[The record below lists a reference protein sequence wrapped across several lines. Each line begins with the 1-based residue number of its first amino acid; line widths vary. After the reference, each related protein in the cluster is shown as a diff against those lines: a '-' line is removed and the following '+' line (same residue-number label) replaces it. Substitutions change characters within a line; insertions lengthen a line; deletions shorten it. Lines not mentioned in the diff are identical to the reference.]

1 MRKRRCIKELRNGLD
16 GKPRAVQDLDIDK
29 EGSKQVIERRRPGPS
44 GRLCHLLLLCLWAPI
59 AAAALD
65 CSQLVFRDTRSTVCR
80 VDLRRDHLQLFLKD
94 ESGTPYKS
102 LRHLAQ
108 SLQQRDQQLL
118 FAMNAGMFREDY
130 SPLGLLVIDGK
141 QLHRINLATGF
152 GNFYMKPNG
161 VFVVSPSGARIVE
174 SSTYNS
180 LEDLVILATQSG
192 PLMVSAGVIHPGLN
206 PEGTSRNIRNG
217 IGVVSA
223 NEVVFAISEDPVN
236 FYDFALL
243 FRDRLK
249 CSDALYLDGN
259 VSSLYVR
266 GTGRDDEHALLGP
279 IIGVT
284 TALSR

>member
-1 MRKRRCIKELRNGLD
+1 VIDRFLIGQPRRFCL
-16 GKPRAVQDLDIDK
+16 
-29 EGSKQVIERRRPGPS
+29 
-44 GRLCHLLLLCLWAPI
+44 LLLLCLWAPTC
-59 AAAALD
+59 AAAPE
-65 CSQLVFRDTRSTVCR
+65 CSQLVFRETRSTVCR
-80 VDLRRDHLQLFLKD
+80 VDLRRDQLQLFLKD
-94 ESGTPYKS
+94 DSGTPYKS
-102 LRHLAQ
+102 LRHLAE
-108 SLQQRDQQLL
+108 SLQGHSQQLL
-118 FAMNAGMFREDY
+118 LAMNAGMFREDY

-174 SSTYNS
+174 SSTYSS
-180 LEDLVILATQSG
+180 LDDLVILATQSG
-192 PLMVSAGVIHPGLN
+192 PLLVSAGMIHPGLN
-206 PEGTSRNIRNG
+206 PQGTSRNIRNG

-223 NEVVFAISEDPVN
+223 NEIVFAISEDPVN

-243 FRDRLK
+243 FRDRLR

-266 GTGRDDEHALLGP
+266 GTDRDDEHTLLGP

-284 TALSR
+284 AARAR

>member
-1 MRKRRCIKELRNGLD
+1 
-16 GKPRAVQDLDIDK
+16 
-29 EGSKQVIERRRPGPS
+29 VIHRRRLCGPT
-44 GRLCHLLLLCLWAPI
+44 RRVYLWLLLCLSAPI
-59 AAAALD
+59 CAGALE
-65 CSQLVFRDTRSTVCR
+65 CTQLVFRETHSTVCR
-80 VDLRRDHLQLFLKD
+80 VDLRTDHLQLFLKD
-94 ESGTPYKS
+94 ATGTPFNS
-102 LRHLAQ
+102 LRHVAE
-108 SLQQRDQQLL
+108 SLQGHAEQLL

-130 SPLGLLVIDGK
+130 SPLGLLVMDGK
-141 QLHRINLATGF
+141 QVHRINLATGF

-174 SSTYNS
+174 SSLYGS
-180 LEDLVILATQSG
+180 LDDLVILATQSG
-192 PLMVSAGVIHPGLN
+192 PLMVSAGIIHPGLN
-206 PEGTSRNIRNG
+206 PQGTSRNIRNG

-223 NEVVFAISEDPVN
+223 NEIVFAISDDPVN

-266 GTGRDDEHALLGP
+266 SMGRDDEHALLGP

-284 TALSR
+284 TTLSH

>member
-1 MRKRRCIKELRNGLD
+1 
-16 GKPRAVQDLDIDK
+16 
-29 EGSKQVIERRRPGPS
+29 VIERLA
-44 GRLCHLLLLCLWAPI
+44 RLGWRVGLRLLAPAALALVPI
-59 AAAALD
+59 AAHALQ
-65 CSQLVFRDTRSTVCR
+65 CGQVVFRDTRSTVCH
-80 VDLRRDHLQLFLKD
+80 VDLRTDRLQLFLKD
-94 ESGTPYKS
+94 PSGTPFKS
-102 LRHLAQ
+102 LRHLAEI
-108 SLQQRDQQLL
+108 LQGQAQQLL

-130 SPLGLLVIDGK
+130 SPLGLLVMDG
-141 QLHRINLATGF
+141 QQIHRINLATGF

-174 SSTYNS
+174 SSQYAS

-192 PLMVSAGVIHPGLN
+192 PLLVTAGAIHPGLN

-217 IGVVSA
+217 IGVVSP
-223 NEVVFAISEDPVN
+223 NEVVFAISEEPIN

-266 GTGRDDEHALLGP
+266 NLGRDDERAFLGP

-284 TALSR
+284 SPLPR